1 MRKWVLIAVAMLIVA
16 VSAYVIR
23 ANGIDLVALS
33 GIGSLKPSTTQTSSA
48 PQAQGDAQ
56 SAQRRTAPVELAKA
70 SSASLSDDVTAIGT
84 LLARES
90 VAIAP
95 ETSGRIAEILFED
108 GARVAAGAPLFKLD
122 SDLANAA
129 LTEAKARMVLAE
141 ANYGRSQTLRKSG
154 NLAQSSFDAALY
166 ELEVARAAVETA
178 IVHLN
183 KLTISAPFSGTLG
196 FRTVS
201 EGAYVNAGTTL
212 VELDQ
217 VDRLQASFSVPE
229 LQQAL
234 IEVGQQVAVSADA
247 LPGQTFSATISA
259 IDPSIDVNG
268 RALQL
273 RADLDNADGKL
284 KPGLLVR
291 LTIKGVTRQT
301 VTVPESAIVQR
312 GTESFIFVAED
323 KTASE
328 RKVRLGKRMP
338 GIIEILEG
346 VDAGAE
352 VVVAGT
358 TRLSNGAAI
367 EVIASTTS
375 TE

>member
-1 MRKWVLIAVAMLIVA
+1 MRKWVLIALAMLIVA

-129 LTEAKARMVLAE
+129 LTEARARMVLAE

>member
-1 MRKWVLIAVAMLIVA
+1 MRKWVLIAAAMLIVA

-33 GIGSLKPSTTQTSSA
+33 GISSLKPSAAQAPSA
-48 PQAQGDAQ
+48 PLAQGAAQ
-56 SAQRRTAPVELAKA
+56 PAQRRTAPVETAKA
-70 SSASLSDDVTAIGT
+70 SSASLSDDVNAIGT

-95 ETSGRIAEILFED
+95 ETSGRIADILFED

-129 LTEAKARMVLAE
+129 LAEARARMVLAE

-234 IEVGQQVAVSADA
+234 IKAGQKVAVTADA

-259 IDPSIDVNG
+259 IDPSIDING

-273 RADLDNADGKL
+273 RAVLDNVDGML

-312 GTESFIFVAED
+312 GSESFIFVAED

-338 GIIEILEG
+338 GVIEILEG

-358 TRLSNGAAI
+358 TRLSNGSAI
-367 EVIASTTS
+367 EIIAPATS

>member
-129 LTEAKARMVLAE
+129 LTEARARMVLAE

-166 ELEVARAAVETA
+166 ELGVARAAVETA

-183 KLTISAPFSGTLG
+183 KLTINAPFSGTLG

>member
-48 PQAQGDAQ
+48 PQAQGNPQ